1 MKILSIDRGQHA
13 GGGLQIAEDSGLPGF
28 LHTTHTF
35 SSRGLSTSPWFQEP
49 GLHRWGVT
57 MIAPDPAIA
66 SLQRDGRALCWHDDL
81 DRAVASIAQFSR
93 ADAGTWRRIAS
104 DYAALIRDLIG
115 PEQASPLIAGAERE
129 RLLRGHGRTGREYLQ
144 LLELSPRQFIE
155 TTFEHPSVQA
165 MLLYYCIIREVDVN
179 VTGQGQVIPSY
190 IATRLP
196 GEIVQGGSCALARAL
211 KHEIYDHGRHIMEQT
226 TPRRIL
232 VRSGRTAGVERD
244 DGRQIRAR
252 EFVASSLNPQQTFL
266 ELLGQSAVGDGTQT
280 TARGF
285 KYQAAGQIF
294 GVNVALRSA
303 PAYLASESDPA
314 AGTARL
320 TFLGLE
326 DPAAVLQLYEDAQ
339 PGRLADQIMPI
350 GGCPT
355 VHDPS

>member
-1 MKILSIDRGQHA
+1 MPAR
-13 GGGLQIAEDSGLPGF
+13 GGG
-28 LHTTHTF
+28 
-35 SSRGLSTSPWFQEP
+35 SP
-49 GLHRWGVT
+49 
-57 MIAPDPAIA
+57 
-66 SLQRDGRALCWHDDL
+66 
-81 DRAVASIAQFSR
+81 
-93 ADAGTWRRIAS
+93 S

-144 LLELSPRQFIE
+144 LLELCPRQFIE

-232 VRSGRTAGVERD
+232 VRSGRTAGWPSATTGVP
-244 DGRQIRAR
+244 IRAR
-252 EFVASSLNPQQTFL
+252 EFVAQQASTRSRPSPSLLDQPRPW
-266 ELLGQSAVGDGTQT
+266 SGTAPQT

-285 KYQAAGQIF
+285 
-294 GVNVALRSA
+294 
-303 PAYLASESDPA
+303 
-314 AGTARL
+314 
-320 TFLGLE
+320 
-326 DPAAVLQLYEDAQ
+326 
-339 PGRLADQIMPI
+339 
-350 GGCPT
+350 
-355 VHDPS
+355 